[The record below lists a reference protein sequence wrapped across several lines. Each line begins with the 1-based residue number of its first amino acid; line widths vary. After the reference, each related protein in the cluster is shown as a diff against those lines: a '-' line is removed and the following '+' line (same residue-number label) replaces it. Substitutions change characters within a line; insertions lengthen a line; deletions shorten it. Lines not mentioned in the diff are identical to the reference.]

1 MFPQH
6 KSRIFFA
13 GLLIGLLA
21 LAGAAFAQ
29 QPAITPPPVSGMPQV
44 GQIAPNFKLQD
55 QDGKTHHLK
64 DYRGQIVLLAFYPA
78 DFTTGC
84 TIEAHTMTAAYKD
97 FRAAGITPI
106 GMSVQNVQSHK
117 EFCEKEGIPYTLLAD
132 SQRKVAAR
140 YGVLMQ
146 IPKIGGVANRVTFIV
161 GKNGHVVYV
170 DPNVNQHLT
179 TCAEDWITWVKS
191 HQDVC
196 NSQ

>member
-1 MFPQH
+1 MFPLRT
-6 KSRIFFA
+6 SRILFA

-21 LAGAAFAQ
+21 VAGASFAQ
-29 QPAITPPPVSGMPQV
+29 QPTFTPPPVSGMPQI
-44 GQIAPNFKLQD
+44 GQKAPNFTLQD

-64 DYRGQIVLLAFYPA
+64 DFRGQIVLLAFYPA

-106 GMSVQNVQSHK
+106 GVSVQDVQSHK
-117 EFCEKEGIPYTLLAD
+117 AFCEKEGIPYTLLAD
-132 SQRKVAAR
+132 SQRKVATR

-146 IPKIGGVANRVTFIV
+146 IPKMGGVADRVTFIV
-161 GKNGHVVYV
+161 GKKGHIVYV

-179 TCAEDWITWVKS
+179 SCAADWIAWVKG
-191 HQDVC
+191 HPDLC
-196 NSQ
+196 DSQ